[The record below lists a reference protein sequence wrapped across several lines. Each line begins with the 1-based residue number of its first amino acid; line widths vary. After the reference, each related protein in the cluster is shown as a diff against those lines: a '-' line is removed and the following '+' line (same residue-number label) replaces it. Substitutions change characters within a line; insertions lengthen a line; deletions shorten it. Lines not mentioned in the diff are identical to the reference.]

1 MLKSSNFEISEFS
14 LTPKAVI
21 IHDPNDYHVFSYLQ
35 NMPIQELQENYLFRA
50 VPNAQQ
56 FREAHQDFAN
66 SLNRELKT
74 FYISDILRL
83 KGEKISQQF
92 STYLSTNPNIVYTR
106 DAIITLPWVVDGY
119 IVGRMVKEIRRKEP
133 ELMSSIA
140 KLLGLK
146 PIIEIPES
154 LFLEGGDVIPICYQQ
169 KKYLAIG
176 YGRRTTRE
184 TLDFLIS
191 ELLPKGIIDGII
203 GIELAQWRINLDGGM
218 VPVTEDCII
227 AHPESL
233 LSGVFLDGRSETA
246 INPVNFFKDL
256 GFNFIEVTQEE
267 SLYKQAC
274 NCFCVGERKIF
285 AYDLCE
291 RVQDLLKK
299 ANVEVIKVKGQ
310 ELVKGTGG
318 PRCMTRPIYTDITL

>member
-1 MLKSSNFEISEFS
+1 MTELSNFQLSEFS
-14 LTPKAVI
+14 FTPKAVVV
-21 IHDPNDYHVFSYLQ
+21 HDPTDYHVFSHLK
-35 NMPIQELQENYLFRA
+35 NLPTQELQENYLFRA
-50 VPNAQQ
+50 FPDAQQ
-56 FREAHQDFAN
+56 FRKAHQDFAN
-66 SLNRELKT
+66 SLTQELKT
-74 FYISDILRL
+74 FYVSDILRL
-83 KGEKISQQF
+83 KGEEIGQQF
-92 STYLSTNPNIVYTR
+92 SSYLSTNPNLVYTR
-106 DAIITLPWVVDGY
+106 DALVTLPWVPDGY
-119 IVGRMVKEIRRKEP
+119 IVGRMVKKIRHKEP
-133 ELMSSIA
+133 ELMSGVA

-146 PIIEIPES
+146 PILEIPEG
-154 LFLEGGDVIPICYQQ
+154 LFLEGGDVIPISYRH

-191 ELLPKGIIDGII
+191 ELLTKGIIDGII

-218 VPVTEDCII
+218 VPVAEDCII

-233 LSGVFLDGRSETA
+233 LSGVLLDGRSETA

-274 NCFCVGERKIF
+274 NCFCLGGRKIF

-299 ANVEVIKVKGQ
+299 SNVEVIKVRGQ

-318 PRCMTRPIYTDITL
+318 PRCMTRPIYTDVTL

>member
-1 MLKSSNFEISEFS
+1 MPKLSNFEASEFS

-21 IHDPNDYHVFSYLQ
+21 VHDPSDYNVFSHLK
-35 NMPIQELQENYLFRA
+35 NLPSQELQENYLFRA
-50 VPNAQQ
+50 LPDAQL
-56 FREAHQDFAN
+56 FREDHQDFAN

-74 FYISDILRL
+74 FYVSDILRL
-83 KGEKISQQF
+83 KGEEISQQF
-92 STYLSTNPNIVYTR
+92 SSYLTTNPNLVYTR
-106 DAIITLPWVVDGY
+106 DAIITMPWVPDGY
-119 IVGRMVKEIRRKEP
+119 IIGRMVKKIRQKEP
-133 ELMSSIA
+133 EFMSSVA

-146 PIIEIPES
+146 PILEIPEG
-154 LFLEGGDVIPICYQQ
+154 LFLEGGDVIPICYQE

-218 VPVTEDCII
+218 VPVAEDCII

-233 LSGVFLDGRSETA
+233 ISGVLLDGSETA
-246 INPVNFFKDL
+246 INPINFFKDI

-274 NCFCVGERKIF
+274 NCFCLGGRRIF

-299 ANVEVIKVKGQ
+299 SDVEVIKVKGQ

-318 PRCMTRPIYTDITL
+318 PRCMTRPIYMDVTL

>member
-1 MLKSSNFEISEFS
+1 MFNFESSEFS

-21 IHDPNDYHVFSYLQ
+21 VHDPTEFNVFTHLGKLPS
-35 NMPIQELQENYLFRA
+35 QEMIKNFLFRELPDA
-50 VPNAQQ
+50 KQ
-56 FREAHQDFAN
+56 FHEAHHNFAN
-66 SLNRELKT
+66 SLNKELKT
-74 FYISDILRL
+74 FYVADILSL
-83 KGEKISQQF
+83 AGEQIGEQF
-92 STYLSTNPNIVYTR
+92 SSYISTNPNLVYTR
-106 DAIITLPWVVDGY
+106 DAIITLPWVPDRY
-119 IVGRMVKEIRRKEP
+119 IVGRMVKKIRQKEP
-133 ELMSSIA
+133 ELMSYVA

-146 PIIEIPES
+146 PLLEIPEG

-184 TLDFLIS
+184 TLDFLLS

-218 VPVTEDCII
+218 VPVAEDCII

-233 LSGVFLDGRSETA
+233 ISGVLLDGSETA
-246 INPVNFFKDL
+246 INPINFFKDI

-274 NCFCVGERKIF
+274 NCFCLGGRRIF

-299 ANVEVIKVKGQ
+299 FDVEVIKVKGQ

-318 PRCMTRPIYTDITL
+318 PRCMTRPIYIDVTL